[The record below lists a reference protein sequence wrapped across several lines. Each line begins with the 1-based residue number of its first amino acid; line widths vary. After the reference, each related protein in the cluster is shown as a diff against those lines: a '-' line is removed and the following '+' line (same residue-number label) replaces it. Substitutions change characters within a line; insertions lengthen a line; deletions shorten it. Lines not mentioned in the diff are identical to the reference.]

1 MNTRSTGWVSALS
14 FGIFYSM
21 SNSSGLSKMAGRL
34 GSLLAL
40 LGVVAFFVGI
50 LGGPRTFAFAGVAMI
65 VVSLASYF
73 VEEVTASK

>member
-1 MNTRSTGWVSALS
+1 
-14 FGIFYSM
+14 
-21 SNSSGLSKMAGRL
+21 
-34 GSLLAL
+34 LAL